1 MTLNNDN
8 ETEVKTKNL
17 KATTFQNTEL
27 FTGKIG
33 KEYARYSHFKW
44 LVAGNIRHLVTMEYS
59 PHTLLF

>member
-27 FTGKIG
+27 YLQAKQERNMQGTAILSGWWQEI
-33 KEYARYSHFKW
+33 
-44 LVAGNIRHLVTMEYS
+44 
-59 PHTLLF
+59 